1 MPALSKLKK
10 SLVGIKEKWGPLMA
24 AKEDG
29 DEEYNFPAGGGPRF
43 GQGKESSDQHPLQN
57 EAQDGSTDGGER
69 TNERARRSPD
79 LAAIAE

>member
-10 SLVGIKEKWGPLMA
+10 RLVTIKEEWGPLMA

-29 DEEYNFPAGGGPRF
+29 DEEYNFPAGGAPRS
-43 GQGKESSDQHPLQN
+43 GQHESSEQQPLQG
-57 EAQDGSTDGGER
+57 ERHHGSTDGDER
-69 TNERARRSPD
+69 TNERTRRSPD